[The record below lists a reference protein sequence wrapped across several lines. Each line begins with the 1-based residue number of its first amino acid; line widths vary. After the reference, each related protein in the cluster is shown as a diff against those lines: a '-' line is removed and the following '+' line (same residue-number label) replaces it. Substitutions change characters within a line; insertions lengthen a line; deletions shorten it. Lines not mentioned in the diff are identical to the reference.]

1 MFGRKMGLKVKF
13 RGQGNIH
20 DSKKYQRELVEH
32 RNKFCDVTNSER
44 GYAMLNR
51 AFEKIYPGKIGG
63 LNNNLYTAWMQSEL
77 IKLLID
83 SNLLESDLM
92 TYSID
97 ADCEIYGV
105 AKPNKYGYYGTIGV
119 YIC

>member
-1 MFGRKMGLKVKF
+1 MFGNKMRLKVKF
-13 RGQGNIH
+13 KGQGNIH
-20 DSKKYQRELVEH
+20 DSRKYQRELVEH
-32 RNKFCDVTNSER
+32 RNKFCDVTNSDR

-51 AFEKIYPGKIGG
+51 AFEMIYPDKTGG

-97 ADCEIYGV
+97 AECEIYGV